1 MKPNPSWI
9 QPRWVGLILSLS
21 LSATALFA
29 DSVMPV
35 YDALCAAPKLRMSL
49 TGDADSVGVLEGT
62 EDLNGGE
69 WRPLLQLGAISGH
82 HEWMDPENRAQAR
95 RFYRLNR
102 SPRPPLLPL
111 PNFRLNDHQGF
122 SHELFREGIP
132 APWSWSSPMPRAWSR
147 TGSN

>member
-1 MKPNPSWI
+1 MKPNSSWI

-21 LSATALFA
+21 LSATAIFA

-82 HEWMDPENRAQAR
+82 H
-95 RFYRLNR
+95 L
-102 SPRPPLLPL
+102 SLI
-111 PNFRLNDHQGF
+111 H
-122 SHELFREGIP
+122 I
-132 APWSWSSPMPRAWSR
+132 
-147 TGSN
+147 